1 MYCSQCTSSFI
12 LLLLLLPPPLPPPP
26 SFRPPHSS
34 LLSPPLPHHILTSKV
49 VSLKEDAP
57 EPKASGKH
65 EDVVERVEEAAAV
78 AEDEDEDEEEGASNN
93 SSDAEEDGANPL
105 DLSKLPG
112 FYMPAQ
118 STASTRAVI
127 GTFCSGL
134 NAAASAA
141 YTHSDMVFVYH
152 TGDAGRLAGELTAL
166 VEAGHANVFGRVPLV
181 EMVETRSGAGTVAA
195 GAHSVG
201 NLRISVVASSQSLPL
216 MIPSMMQIASGG
228 APCVFHAS
236 IQKVSS
242 TLALAADVAGVIAV
256 RDTGFAITASYTIQ
270 EASDMAH
277 ISHAAAIA
285 CGSPV
290 LHVFDGADLA
300 RASTHIRSAPA
311 PCSEN
316 VSHAI
321 CETPLEALQGA
332 MQAME
337 GSLQRRYQFFEYHG
351 AADATQVVVVFGVGA
366 SIVQDMVDSLVG
378 SGQRVGVVVVR
389 VFRPWST
396 DAFVQALPLTAKQIS
411 VATVSS
417 NVEATGAML
426 ADVVSSIHGFSKLAQ
441 KEKPSV
447 ISAHIVPGTYGSSQQ
462 KFAEVFRNM
471 NLPSPNLS
479 LRITDES
486 ASYAVVPAAIPRA
499 GAQRTMTIW
508 GTDHVKNVLGHVQSM
523 LTATGGLCAHIK
535 VDKDTYHAKAPV
547 RAVATFAPTLI
558 SNGPQTAS
566 SDLVVVND
574 VTVLSTHG
582 IEIVSALNPST
593 TSILAVNTDGV
604 GSAGVPVNVSQCLST
619 LLGQVP
625 RQVKV
630 LAFSP
635 SAISNGQDLSG
646 ITTDEVVAAAVVSLF
661 EVQSP
666 TLNNITAASV
676 LNALSVP
683 SADSFAKHLSASFK
697 DITTELDSLDED
709 PENLNATTITLEGS
723 DDYGQSLT
731 PRIPT
736 LPTKKGSAA
745 ASTPL
750 DLDCNLVKT
759 HQVAWNMLFN
769 NDMDCNEAFR
779 PYEEKEVFQV
789 KLTKNQRL
797 TPDDYHRNVFHL
809 EFDTT
814 GTGLEYQIGE
824 SLGVYG
830 HNDAKEVADFLEY
843 YGVDPNEFVALN
855 GGAKHDDRKQE
866 LLTVRQIFTQRLD
879 LFGKPSQDFYA
890 ALVPHTSSNYQQK
903 RLKWLG
909 SADKEGVKLRGLE
922 SYTFADIL
930 YEFQTAHP
938 PLAELIKLIPPIKAR
953 HYSISS
959 SMKMHPNSV
968 HLLVVEVDWKTPKG
982 RTRHGQCTRYLAGL
996 NPETHGGEIS
1006 VAVDIMTSVMT
1017 LPEDP
1022 MKPVIG
1028 AALGTGLAP
1037 FRAFIQ
1043 ERRVLKS
1050 RGIKLG
1056 PFVLYF
1062 GARFRAQEF
1071 LYGDDLEAA
1080 EKEGILELRL
1090 AFSRDQKEK
1099 VYIQHLIVEDREK
1112 LGKYL
1117 LDDTGSFYL
1126 CGPTWPV
1133 PDVRKALCDG
1143 IAQPP
1148 KTYEDAE
1155 AYIDQMK
1162 AEGRYVLEVY

>member
-1 MYCSQCTSSFI
+1 VKQARGY
-12 LLLLLLPPPLPPPP
+12 
-26 SFRPPHSS
+26 FRLAAAAASGLAAWGVWKAYDDMAPKQIDEVTEDKPE
-34 LLSPPLPHHILTSKV
+34 LEKQKAV
-49 VSLKEDAP
+49 VAAKP
-57 EPKASGKH
+57 QQKKTTQQKPKAEKKK
-65 EDVVERVEEAAAV
+65 EEVVVAATEAA
-78 AEDEDEDEEEGASNN
+78 EEDEE
-93 SSDAEEDGANPL
+93 DAEAAEDGEL

-112 FYMPAQ
+112 FYVAASSR
-118 STASTRAVI
+118 STSSTTPSSSSHF
-127 GTFCSGL
+127 GSGL
-134 NAAASAA
+134 NAAATAA
-141 YTHSDMVFVYH
+141 YDHSDLLFVYH
-152 TGDAGRLAGELTAL
+152 TGDAGRLEGDLKAL
-166 VEAGHANVFGRVPLV
+166 VHAGHTNAAGKVPLV
-181 EMVETRSGAGTVAA
+181 EVIETRSGAGTIVA

-201 NLRISVVASSQSLPL
+201 NLRVSVVASSQSLPL
-216 MIPSMMQIASGG
+216 MIPSMMQIANRG
-228 APCVFHAS
+228 APCVFHAA
-236 IQKVSS
+236 IQKVCSK
-242 TLALAADVAGVIAV
+242 LAIAADVAGVIAV
-256 RDTGFAITASYTIQ
+256 RDTGFAITASYTVQ

-277 ISHAAAIA
+277 ISHTAAIA

-300 RASTHIRSAPA
+300 RTSTHFKTGITTYKQAASD
-311 PCSEN
+311 
-316 VSHAI
+316 VF
-321 CETPLEALQGA
+321 CETPLEALQVA
-332 MQAME
+332 MRTME
-337 GSLQRRYQFFEYHG
+337 GSLKRRYQFFEYHG
-351 AADATQVVVVFGVGA
+351 AADATQVIVVFGVGA
-366 SIVQDMVDSLVG
+366 TMVQSMVDSLVAIG
-378 SGQRVGVVVVR
+378 RRVGVLVVR

-396 DAFVQALPLTAKQIS
+396 DAFVEALPKTATQIS

-426 ADVVSSIHGFSKLAQ
+426 ADVVSSIHSFTKLAQ
-441 KEKPSV
+441 NKKPSV
-447 ISAHIVPGTYGSSQQ
+447 ISAHIVPGEQGCSHQ

-471 NLPSPNLS
+471 NLPSPDLS
-479 LRITDES
+479 LRVTDKS
-486 ASYAVVPAAIPRA
+486 AAYAVVPVTMPRA
-499 GAQRTMTIW
+499 DTQRTMTIW
-508 GTDHVKNVLGHVQSM
+508 GTDHVKGVLSHVQSM
-523 LTATGGLCAHIK
+523 LATTGGLYAYTK
-535 VDKDTYHAKAPV
+535 VDKDDYHAKAPV
-547 RAVATFAPTLI
+547 RAVATFSPSPIAT
-558 SNGPQTAS
+558 GPQTMS

-574 VTVLSTHG
+574 VTILSTHG
-582 IEIVSALNPST
+582 IAIISALDPSI

-604 GSAGVPVNVSQCLST
+604 GSAGVPINVSDCLAT

-625 RQVKV
+625 RKVKV
-630 LAFSP
+630 VAFSP
-635 SAISNGQDLSG
+635 SKVGGGKTG

-661 EVQSP
+661 ETQAPALKINTAHVAS
-666 TLNNITAASV
+666 TLPAISNGT
-676 LNALSVP
+676 VP
-683 SADSFAKHLSASFK
+683 SAHAFTEHVTATFK
-697 DITTELDSLDED
+697 DITTDLHILDED
-709 PENLNATTITLEGS
+709 PDNLNATTITLEGS
-723 DDYGQSLT
+723 DYYEQGLI

-736 LPTKKGSAA
+736 SPTKKL
-745 ASTPL
+745 STSSVDTDP
-750 DLDCNLVKT
+750 NIIQT

-779 PYEEKEVFQV
+779 PYEDKEVFQV

-814 GTGLEYQIGE
+814 GTGLKYEIGE

-830 HNDAKEVADFLEY
+830 HNDKDEVAKFLEY
-843 YGVDPNEFVALN
+843 YGVDPNEFVALS
-855 GGAKHDDRKQE
+855 GGEGHDEEKQE
-866 LLTVRQIFTQRLD
+866 LLTVRQIFSQRLD

-890 ALVPHTSSNYQQK
+890 ALVPHTSSKYQQK
-903 RLKWLG
+903 RLKWMG
-909 SADKEGVKLRGLE
+909 SADKEGVKLRMLE

-938 PLAELIKLIPPIKAR
+938 SLTELIKLIPPIKAR

-968 HLLVVEVDWKTPKG
+968 HLLVVEVDWQTPKG
-982 RTRHGQCTRYLAGL
+982 RKRHGQCTRYLADL
-996 NPETHGGEIS
+996 NPETHKGDIV

-1017 LPEDP
+1017 LPVDP

-1050 RGIKLG
+1050 RGVNLG
-1056 PFVLYF
+1056 PMVLYF

-1071 LYGDDLEAA
+1071 LYEEDLEAA

-1117 LDDTGSFYL
+1117 QDDGGSFYL

-1133 PDVRKALCDG
+1133 PDVKKALCDG
-1143 IAQPP
+1143 MAQPP